1 MNHHSPFFR
10 EPYPNSND
18 SLKDDASEKQGASIS
33 FGTLACENVK
43 LSSCDGASGI
53 VYTGDLIDNEDID
66 PEPIPVIIKESYPL
80 GLAPH
85 ITRNAD
91 GFLQI
96 TMNWGGE
103 FKERLSVA
111 RESFRMQQSLFRN
124 PSLRDIIATPRGSR
138 SAHGTAYFMS
148 YADQGKTLE
157 AFVSEHQGQLNLISY
172 FELTAAIADAVA
184 LFHEEGYLYL
194 DLKPSNILVQELDRT
209 SPNEA
214 NRYRIKF
221 FDFDSIVRK
230 ERIGETGLDI
240 SNSAEWSSYEQRHPE
255 LWDQLSEKSDVYALG
270 AILFWLLTGEKPSLP
285 AIGHASACDGWVLR
299 ARDFQETVV
308 SQLDSDEVA
317 GINSLFSRSLNN
329 NISQRLESCA
339 EFAQEAREL
348 SSKALAAKPVSIRVA
363 EYKSAHPDLDE
374 GIVNNLGRFAYYWDD
389 VVVRDGPIEMLQ
401 EIEEAYDD
409 YILLVE
415 GYLLGADRVALSLS
429 LLSDADGPYSAF
441 VPSSADIKKLDTAV
455 RNLLPLLAFP
465 VPWDDET
472 YLEAWDTRNYIG
484 FYLDRLVAE
493 QTEFDNIA
501 FAPALQIESASY
513 LEE

>member
-18 SLKDDASEKQGASIS
+18 SLKDDASEKQDASIS
-33 FGTLACENVK
+33 FGELVCENVK
-43 LSSCDGASGI
+43 LSSCDGASSI

-85 ITRNAD
+85 ITRNPD
-91 GFLQI
+91 GFLHVI
-96 TMNWGGE
+96 TSWCGE

-111 RESFRMQQSLFRN
+111 RESFRLQQSLFRN

-157 AFVSEHQGQLNLISY
+157 AFVGEHQGQLNLVSC

-184 LFHEEGYLYL
+184 LLHEEGYLYL
-194 DLKPSNILVQELDRT
+194 DLKPSNILVQELDHA
-209 SPNEA
+209 SPNEPS
-214 NRYRIKF
+214 RYRIKF

-255 LWDQLSEKSDVYALG
+255 LWNQVSEKSDVYALG

-285 AIGHASACDGWVLR
+285 AIGHASACDGWELR
-299 ARDFQETVV
+299 ARDFQETVLG
-308 SQLDSDEVA
+308 QLDSDEVA

-329 NISQRLESCA
+329 NISQRIESCG

-348 SSKALAAKPVSIRVA
+348 SSKALATKPVSIRAA

-374 GIVNNLGRFAYYWDD
+374 GIVDNLERFAYYWDD
-389 VVVRDGPIEMLQ
+389 VVMRDGPIETLQ
-401 EIEEAYDD
+401 EIEEAYKD

-415 GYLLGADRVALSLS
+415 GYLQGADQVALSLS
-429 LLSDADGPYSAF
+429 QLSDTDGPYSAF
-441 VPSSADIKKLDTAV
+441 VPSSADIKELDTAV

-472 YLEAWDTRNYIG
+472 YLEARNTRRLIG
-484 FYLDRLVAE
+484 RYLDRLAAE
-493 QTEFDNIA
+493 QVEFDDIT
-501 FAPALQIESASY
+501 FAPALQIESASH
-513 LEE
+513 LED

>member
-33 FGTLACENVK
+33 FGTLVCENVK
-43 LSSCDGASGI
+43 LISSDGASSI
-53 VYTGDLIDNEDID
+53 VYTGDLIDNEAID

-80 GLAPH
+80 GLAPY
-85 ITRNAD
+85 ITRRPD
-91 GFLQI
+91 GHLHVK
-96 TMNWGGE
+96 TGRRGD
-103 FKERLSVA
+103 FKDHLSSA
-111 RESFRMQQSLFRN
+111 RESFRLQQSLFRN
-124 PSLRDIIATPRGSR
+124 PSLRDIITAPRTSR
-138 SAHGTAYFMS
+138 PANGTAYFMS
-148 YADQGKTLE
+148 HADRGKTLE
-157 AFVSEHQGQLNLISY
+157 VFVRESKGQLNLVSC
-172 FELTAAIADAVA
+172 FELTAAIADAVS

-194 DLKPSNILVQELDRT
+194 DLKPSNILVQVLDCA
-209 SPNEA
+209 SPNEP

-221 FDFDSIVRK
+221 FYFDSIVRK
-230 ERIGETGLDI
+230 ERIGETGLNI

-255 LWDQLSEKSDVYALG
+255 LWNQVSEKSDVYALG

-285 AIGHASACDGWVLR
+285 AIGHASACGGWELR
-299 ARDFQETVV
+299 ARDFQKTVL

-317 GINSLFSRSLNN
+317 DINSLFSRSLNN
-329 NISQRLESCA
+329 NISQRLESCG

-348 SSKALAAKPVSIRVA
+348 SSKAPATKPVSIRAA
-363 EYKSAHPDLDE
+363 EYQSTHPDLDE
-374 GIVNNLGRFAYYWDD
+374 GIANNLERFAHCWDD
-389 VVVRDGPIEMLQ
+389 VVVRDGPTETLQ
-401 EIEEAYDD
+401 EIEEAYKD

-415 GYLLGADRVALSLS
+415 GYLQGADRVALSLS

-441 VPSSADIKKLDTAV
+441 VPSSADIKELDTAV

-472 YLEAWDTRNYIG
+472 YLDAWKTRNFIG

-493 QTEFDNIA
+493 QTEFDNIT

-513 LEE
+513 LED

>member
-1 MNHHSPFFR
+1 MSRHSPFFR

-33 FGTLACENVK
+33 FGALVCENIK
-43 LSSCDGASGI
+43 LSSCDGASSI

-85 ITRNAD
+85 ITRNPD
-91 GFLQI
+91 GFLQV
-96 TMNWGGE
+96 TTSWCGE

-111 RESFRMQQSLFRN
+111 RESFRLQQSLFRN

-157 AFVSEHQGQLNLISY
+157 AFVSEHQGQLNLVSC

-184 LFHEEGYLYL
+184 LFHEEDYLYL

-209 SPNEA
+209 SPNEP

-221 FDFDSIVRK
+221 FDFDSIVCK

-255 LWDQLSEKSDVYALG
+255 LWNQVSEKSDVYALG

-285 AIGHASACDGWVLR
+285 AIGHASACSSWELH
-299 ARDFQETVV
+299 ARDFQETVL

-317 GINSLFSRSLNN
+317 DINSLFSCSLNN
-329 NISQRLESCA
+329 NISQRLGSCS

-348 SSKALAAKPVSIRVA
+348 SSKALATKPVSVRVD
-363 EYKSAHPDLDE
+363 EYKFAHPGLDE
-374 GIVNNLGRFAYYWDD
+374 GIVDNLGRFAYYWDD
-389 VVVRDGPIEMLQ
+389 AIERDGPTKTLK
-401 EIEEAYDD
+401 EIESSYNQ
-409 YILLVE
+409 YLILVE
-415 GYLLGADRVALSLS
+415 GYLKGADWVERSLPKTN
-429 LLSDADGPYSAF
+429 DMDGPYFAF
-441 VPSSADIKKLDTAV
+441 EPSSADIRKLDTAV
-455 RNLLPLLAFP
+455 QNLLPLLASP
-465 VPWDDET
+465 VPWNDET
-472 YLEAWDTRNYIG
+472 DRKAWDTRNLIG
-484 FYLDRLVAE
+484 RYLNRLAAE
-493 QTEFDNIA
+493 QAEFDDITLA
-501 FAPALQIESASY
+501 SALQIESAGY
-513 LEE
+513 LED

>member
-1 MNHHSPFFR
+1 
-10 EPYPNSND
+10 
-18 SLKDDASEKQGASIS
+18 
-33 FGTLACENVK
+33 
-43 LSSCDGASGI
+43 
-53 VYTGDLIDNEDID
+53 
-66 PEPIPVIIKESYPL
+66 
-80 GLAPH
+80 
-85 ITRNAD
+85 
-91 GFLQI
+91 
-96 TMNWGGE
+96 
-103 FKERLSVA
+103 
-111 RESFRMQQSLFRN
+111 
-124 PSLRDIIATPRGSR
+124 
-138 SAHGTAYFMS
+138 MS

-157 AFVSEHQGQLNLISY
+157 AFVSEHQGQLNLVSC

-194 DLKPSNILVQELDRT
+194 DLKPSNILVQELCRT
-209 SPNEA
+209 SPNEP

-255 LWDQLSEKSDVYALG
+255 LWNQVSEKSDVYALG

-285 AIGHASACDGWVLR
+285 AIGHASACSSWELH
-299 ARDFQETVV
+299 ARDFQETVL

-317 GINSLFSRSLNN
+317 DINSLFSRSLNN
-329 NISQRLESCA
+329 NISQRLGSCS
-339 EFAQEAREL
+339 EFAQEARKL
-348 SSKALAAKPVSIRVA
+348 SSKALATKPVSIHAA
-363 EYKSAHPDLDE
+363 EYKSTHPGLDE
-374 GIVNNLGRFAYYWDD
+374 GIVNNLGRFAYCWDD